1 MNVVL
6 WIVQILL
13 AFSFLSHGRTMISP
27 PATMSDRMAQGMR
40 YVRDLPSGFRRFIGV
55 AELLGAAGLILP
67 AATGILPSLTPLAAA
82 GLALVML
89 GAIIF
94 HVSRR
99 EYPNLILNTILL
111 AMSVFV
117 AYGRW
122 FVLPR

>member
-1 MNVVL
+1 
-6 WIVQILL
+6 
-13 AFSFLSHGRTMISP
+13 
-27 PATMSDRMAQGMR
+27 
-40 YVRDLPSGFRRFIGV
+40 V